1 MATSPAVATTSPP
14 HQQRKAVFASW
25 IGTTIELYDFQ
36 AYGLAAS
43 LILGPLFFPSSDPL
57 VGTLLALATFAIG
70 FVARPVGALVFG
82 HFGDRMGRK
91 TTLIVTLTMMG
102 VATTAIG
109 VLPTYAQ
116 IGTAAPVLLI
126 VLRIVQ
132 GFSLGGEYSGAV
144 LMTVEHTG
152 EKQRG
157 FFGSLVNTG
166 TTAGLLLANLAFWPI
181 FALPKDQLL
190 GWGWRIPFLLSAVL
204 VLVGFFVRRAVDET
218 PEYVKVEQTHHV
230 HKMPIVDVFR
240 MSGLTVLLVAV
251 AILTAG
257 VTVTIISV
265 FSLTYA
271 QAVVHIQT
279 SEMISVFLASSLV
292 ILIALPLF
300 GWLGDRVGVR
310 RVFLAGAASLVVLPF
325 AWFALVNTGNWG
337 LMFLGFVLIMVGY
350 SANYAVVPAYFA
362 QVFPAGVRFSGM
374 AIGFTLGVIGGN
386 AVAPLIA
393 GALLRSYGS
402 WIPIAIYMAA
412 VALASLLA
420 GVFLKLPSSN
430 ELERRADVLAA
441 EKHLALK

>member
-1 MATSPAVATTSPP
+1 MATATFTTTSSPS
-14 HQQRKAVFASW
+14 QLRKAVFASW

-43 LILGPLFFPSSDPL
+43 LILGPLFFPSTDPL

-70 FVARPVGALVFG
+70 FVARPLGALVFG

-109 VLPTYAQ
+109 VLPTYGQ
-116 IGTAAPVLLI
+116 VGTAAPVLLI
-126 VLRIVQ
+126 VLRVVQ

-152 EKQRG
+152 EKRRS

-181 FALPKDQLL
+181 FALPRNQML

-204 VLVGFFVRRAVDET
+204 VVVGFFVRRAVDET
-218 PEYVKVEQTHHV
+218 PEYVKVERTHHV

-240 MSGLTVLLVAV
+240 MSGVTVLLVAV

-271 QAVVHIQT
+271 QTVLHIPT
-279 SEMISVFLASSLV
+279 SRMISVFLPSSLV
-292 ILIALPLF
+292 ILVALPLF
-300 GWLGDRVGVR
+300 GWFGDRVGVR

-325 AWFALVNTGNWG
+325 VWFALVNTRNWG

-350 SANYAVVPAYFA
+350 SANYAVVPAYFSH
-362 QVFPAGVRFSGM
+362 VFPAEVRFSGM

-393 GALLRSYGS
+393 GSLLRSYGS
-402 WIPIAIYMAA
+402 WTAIAIYMAA

-420 GVFLKLPSSN
+420 GLFLRLPRSN
-430 ELERRADVLAA
+430 ELEHVADVIAA
-441 EKHLALK
+441 EKHLVRE

>member
-1 MATSPAVATTSPP
+1 MTTSPAARTSPS
-14 HQQRKAVFASW
+14 HQQRKAVFGSW

-36 AYGLAAS
+36 AYGLAAA
-43 LILGPLFFPSSDPL
+43 LILGPLFFPADDPL

-70 FVARPVGALVFG
+70 FVARPLGALVFG

-109 VLPTYAQ
+109 LLPTYAQ

-126 VLRIVQ
+126 LLRIVQ

-152 EKQRG
+152 EKRRG

-181 FALPKDQLL
+181 FALPREQMLA
-190 GWGWRIPFLLSAVL
+190 WGWRIPFLLSAAL
-204 VLVGFFVRRAVDET
+204 VVVGFFIRRAVDET
-218 PEYVKVEQTHHV
+218 PEFVKVERAHHV

-240 MSGLTVLLVAV
+240 TSGVTVFLVAV

-257 VTVTIISV
+257 VTVTIFSV

-271 QAVVHIQT
+271 DAALGLPT
-279 SEMISVFLASSLV
+279 STVISVFLPASLV
-292 ILIALPLF
+292 ILVALPLF
-300 GWLGDRVGVR
+300 GWLGDRVGIR
-310 RVFLAGAASLVVLPF
+310 KVFLAGAASLVVLPF
-325 AWFALVNTGNWG
+325 VWFALMNTRDWW

-362 QVFPAGVRFSGM
+362 QVFPAEVRFSGM

-393 GALLRSYGS
+393 GSLLRSFGS
-402 WIPIAIYMAA
+402 WVAVAIYMAA
-412 VALASLLA
+412 VAVASLLA
-420 GVFLKLPSSN
+420 GLFLRLPKP
-430 ELERRADVLAA
+430 EQLEHVAEVAA
-441 EKHLALK
+441 PEQHLVSE